1 MRAPGT
7 GRARPRVATYSLQ
20 NESCDHPLSA
30 GTGPCAVHAAGPRP
44 RRKGQGP
51 FTREPLRHSRRPAPC
66 TDFGPLRAPY
76 RHPVV
81 TQGAPLFPCEPFLL
95 SDGTTVLAFISS
107 IVLPSED
114 IFPPCAR
121 TCERHADPRGPG
133 RPPPRPPRPAPAAH
147 PPRLPQHR
155 ALSALRSGTDGRTSA
170 RDQLNPRPQRG
181 RCWLGQNSEFRF
193 QLCDL
198 GRDT

>member
-7 GRARPRVATYSLQ
+7 GRARPRVATYSVQ
-20 NESCDHPLSA
+20 NESCDHPLRA

-76 RHPVV
+76 RHRVV
-81 TQGAPLFPCEPFLL
+81 TQGAPLFPCVPFLL

-114 IFPPCAR
+114 IFPPCAH

-133 RPPPRPPRPAPAAH
+133 RPPPRPAPPRAGCAPAPAPAA
-147 PPRLPQHR
+147 PC
-155 ALSALRSGTDGRTSA
+155 ALRSPQRYRWRTSA

>member
-7 GRARPRVATYSLQ
+7 GRARPRVATYSVQ

-76 RHPVV
+76 RHRVV
-81 TQGAPLFPCEPFLL
+81 TQGAPLFPCVPFLL

-114 IFPPCAR
+114 IFPSMCTYLRTAR
-121 TCERHADPRGPG
+121 GSAGAG
-133 RPPPRPPRPAPAAH
+133 AAAAPPRASCTPAPAPAA
-147 PPRLPQHR
+147 PR
-155 ALSALRSGTDGRTSA
+155 ALRS
-170 RDQLNPRPQRG
+170 PQRYRWAHFG
-181 RCWLGQNSEFRF
+181 SRPVE
-193 QLCDL
+193 
-198 GRDT
+198 T